1 MKSIFTVCNETELAQ
16 AITLGV
22 SVKKFHP
29 DSLFFIGWVG
39 DTPPPRL
46 PENMLVIPV
55 HQLGLDQWTQMTE
68 HYSTYELVIACRPWF
83 ANYILEQNPQVK
95 QLTFLAPTVFLYQ
108 SLDSVDSTSDLL
120 LTPNILKPLPESEL
134 LDDKRILNIGMFN
147 SGSWL
152 LKRSTET
159 TFFLNWWSERT
170 IDRAKLDLCN
180 GMCMDQLWLNYA
192 PVWVK
197 NTSHITSHGWH
208 LGLHS
213 LLNSSLEIE
222 NNTCLVNGTS
232 LVSVDFAGLTSYHP
246 VWSDHAELANQFPIF
261 KQLLKNYSQLSREY
275 VSYVNETSKI
285 PGTAHK
291 RSISKSR
298 KNVIGRLKSIT
309 KFIDRYEWQNPLS
322 N

>member
-39 DTPPPRL
+39 HTPPPRL
-46 PENMLVIPV
+46 PENMLVIPIQQV
-55 HQLGLDQWTQMTE
+55 GINHWSEMTA
-68 HYSTYELVIACRPWF
+68 HYSTYELVMACRPWF
-83 ANYILEQNPQVK
+83 AKFILEQNALCD

-108 SLDSVDSTSDLL
+108 SLKSVDSTSDLL
-120 LTPNILKPLPESEL
+120 LTLNILKPLPKSDL
-134 LDDKRILNIGMFN
+134 LDDKRILNIGMFH

-152 LKRSTET
+152 LKRSAETE
-159 TFFLNWWSERT
+159 FLLNWWCERT
-170 IDRAKLDLCN
+170 IDRAKFELCN

-197 NTSHITSHGWH
+197 NTSHITTPAWH

-213 LLNSSLEIE
+213 LLNSYLTTE
-222 NNTCLVNGTS
+222 NNTCFVNGIS

-246 VWSDHAELANQFPIF
+246 IWSDHAGLINHQPIF
-261 KQLLKNYSQLSREY
+261 KQLLKSYSQLSKEY
-275 VSYVNETSKI
+275 TSYVNETNNI
-285 PGTAHK
+285 PGTVHK
-291 RSISKSR
+291 RSIGKRR
-298 KNVIGRLKSIT
+298 KAVINGLKSIT
-309 KFIDRYEWQNPLS
+309 QFINHYEL
-322 N
+322 

>member
-39 DTPPPRL
+39 DVPPRRL
-46 PENMLVIPV
+46 PENMLVIPIQ
-55 HQLGLDQWTQMTE
+55 QLGIDKWTEMTA
-68 HYSTYELVIACRPWF
+68 HYSTYELVMACRPWF
-83 ANYILEQNPQVK
+83 AQYILKQNASCE

-108 SLDSVDSTSDLL
+108 SLGTIDSTSDLL
-120 LTPNILKPLPESEL
+120 LTPNLLKPLPASDL
-134 LDDKRILNIGMFN
+134 LDDKRILNIGMFH

-159 TFFLNWWSERT
+159 EFFLNWWCERT
-170 IDRAKLDLCN
+170 IDRAKFELCN

-197 NTSHITSHGWH
+197 NTSHITTPAWH

-213 LLNSSLEIE
+213 LLNSSLSME
-222 NNTCLVNGTS
+222 NNTHLVNGTS
-232 LVSVDFAGLTSYHP
+232 LISVDFAGLTSYHP
-246 VWSDHAELANQFPIF
+246 IWSDHSKLANQYPVF
-261 KQLLKNYSQLSREY
+261 KQLLKNYSQLSKEY
-275 VSYVNETSKI
+275 SSYISETSKI
-285 PGTAHK
+285 PGTPHK
-291 RSISKSR
+291 KSLSKRR
-298 KNVIGRLKSIT
+298 KGVINGLKTIT
-309 KFIDRYEWQNPLS
+309 RFITYYER
-322 N
+322 